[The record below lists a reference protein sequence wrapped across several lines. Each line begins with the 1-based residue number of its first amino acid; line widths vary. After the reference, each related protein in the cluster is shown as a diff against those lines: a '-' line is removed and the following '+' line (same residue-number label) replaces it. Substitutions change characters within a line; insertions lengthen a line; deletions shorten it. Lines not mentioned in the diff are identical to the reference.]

1 MAGVEA
7 VTSKPSHTNSPSALP
22 RRAQTFGLRFSFPN
36 ETETEKQETEE
47 EDEKDEWKKGITHEM
62 KVCTTADAQ
71 VSLSN
76 DMSTTYREANDSNVS
91 RSEKRTNQVAI
102 AVGFHLFPSR
112 TEKLSPRAPM
122 VLRRN
127 AGE

>member
-1 MAGVEA
+1 MIQMLAM
-7 VTSKPSHTNSPSALP
+7 
-22 RRAQTFGLRFSFPN
+22 R
-36 ETETEKQETEE
+36 
-47 EDEKDEWKKGITHEM
+47 KD
-62 KVCTTADAQ
+62 
-71 VSLSN
+71 
-76 DMSTTYREANDSNVS
+76 
-91 RSEKRTNQVAI
+91 TNQVAI

>member
-1 MAGVEA
+1 M
-7 VTSKPSHTNSPSALP
+7 SHPFLIPAMSEIHSGSG
-22 RRAQTFGLRFSFPN
+22 RGN
-36 ETETEKQETEE
+36 ETEMGKMKPKEE
-47 EDEKDEWKKGITHEM
+47 PRRKGTVKEN
-62 KVCTTADAQ
+62 K
-71 VSLSN
+71 
-76 DMSTTYREANDSNVS
+76 E
-91 RSEKRTNQVAI
+91 TNQVAI